1 MKEGQSIKTIR
12 GKGSPIKSPLLG
24 SVAAAIASG
33 IDFSSTDCLLHTI
46 KEVDGEPLEEFA
58 FTFDGD
64 ATCTFEP
71 SFARETIDLHELAKR
86 FQSDEWCTANPH
98 HPIAYMRNVLRH
110 RNNLVAQIKN
120 RPRHEVTEV
129 QVGNRTSRCYIPENA
144 TPEERE
150 AILKEFNE
158 A

>member
-1 MKEGQSIKTIR
+1 MRQGQSIKTIR

-24 SVAAAIASG
+24 CVAAALTSG

-46 KEVDGEPLEEFA
+46 KEVDGEPAEEFA

-98 HPIAYMRNVLRH
+98 HPIAYMRTVLGH

-120 RPRHEVTEV
+120 RPRHEVIEA
-129 QVGNRTSRCYIPENA
+129 QVGSRTSRCYIPEDA
-144 TPEERE
+144 TPEQRE
-150 AILKEFNE
+150 AILKDFHES
-158 A
+158 